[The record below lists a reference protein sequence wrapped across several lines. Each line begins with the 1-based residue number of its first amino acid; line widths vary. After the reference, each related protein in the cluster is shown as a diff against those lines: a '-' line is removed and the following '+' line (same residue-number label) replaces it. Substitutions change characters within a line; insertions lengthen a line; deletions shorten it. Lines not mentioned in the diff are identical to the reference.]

1 MIDSEGLS
9 GEMGVMVVGWVV
21 VAVAALQN
29 RSCR

>member
-9 GEMGVMVVGWVV
+9 GEMGVMVVGGVV